1 MVLISATT
9 SPTVCRRRGPNAHQ
23 SCGTAVQGVPGV
35 GEPLGE
41 ECQMTCLELSPAITA
56 IRARPEEFE
65 FSNNTL
71 HHLGSRHRFRFVS
84 EDEVEIHA
92 ACDCAIL
99 RASREQ
105 AKVFHAA
112 YRDWYASYWRP
123 LEINREFASHFE
135 PSLWRRLAIW
145 LLRRLLSGPQAAK
158 SSSVQ
163 RICRCSRSADGPL
176 RGWAGLRAGRPGSP
190 SCSGY

>member
-1 MVLISATT
+1 
-9 SPTVCRRRGPNAHQ
+9 
-23 SCGTAVQGVPGV
+23 
-35 GEPLGE
+35 
-41 ECQMTCLELSPAITA
+41 
-56 IRARPEEFE
+56 
-65 FSNNTL
+65 
-71 HHLGSRHRFRFVS
+71 LGSRHRFRFVS

-163 RICRCSRSADGPL
+163 TDLPL
-176 RGWAGLRAGRPGSP
+176 QPVS
-190 SCSGY
+190 

>member
-1 MVLISATT
+1 
-9 SPTVCRRRGPNAHQ
+9 
-23 SCGTAVQGVPGV
+23 
-35 GEPLGE
+35 
-41 ECQMTCLELSPAITA
+41 MTCLELSPAITA

-84 EDEVEIHA
+84 DHEVEIHA
-92 ACDCAIL
+92 ACDCATL

-105 AKVFHAA
+105 AKVFHVA

-163 RICRCSRSADGPL
+163 TDLPL
-176 RGWAGLRAGRPGSP
+176 QPVS
-190 SCSGY
+190 